1 MMKGIAII
9 PARGGSKGIKNKNI
23 IDVMGKPLIA
33 YTIEPAIKAMK
44 DGLIKDVIVST
55 DSEEIAEIA
64 RESGANVP
72 CLRPPSIA
80 GDKAKMPD
88 AILHMLEYSQ
98 SMGIEMDSVMVL
110 QPTSPLRT
118 YEDIRTSVE
127 LYDSNSAQ
135 SLISCYPDE
144 TIAATIMYRLER
156 GFAIPLSENHNKG
169 IRRQDH
175 ERLYIRNGAIYITA
189 ISYLKA
195 NRRMISENP
204 LMYQMPKSRSV
215 NLDTEEDLRL
225 LLAMMQIGIH

>member
-1 MMKGIAII
+1 MNSIAVI

-33 YTIEPAIKAMK
+33 HTIEPAIKAMN
-44 DGLIKDVIVST
+44 DGLIKDVMVSS
-55 DSEEIAEIA
+55 DSEEIAQIA
-64 RESGANVP
+64 REYGANIP
-72 CLRPPSIA
+72 CLRPASIA
-80 GDKAKMPD
+80 GDKAKTPD
-88 AILHMLEYSQ
+88 AILHMVEYVQ
-98 SMGIEMDSVMVL
+98 SMGIGIDSVMVL

-118 YEDIRTSVE
+118 YEDIRSSVE

-144 TIAATIMYRLER
+144 TIAATIMYRLE
-156 GFAIPLSENHNKG
+156 GGIAIPLSKNHNKG
-169 IRRQDH
+169 VRRQDH

-189 ISYLKA
+189 VPYLKA
-195 NRRMISENP
+195 NRRVISENP

-225 LLAMMQIGIH
+225 LLAMMQIGAR